1 VRTMQNLAS
10 FDKMFRTD
18 DDCKRYLQQ
27 KRWPDGVRCP
37 RCGATE
43 KVYAL
48 AARPFHWVC
57 KSGAE
62 TIDKKTGEALV
73 CHKRNGY
80 RFSVITHTIFQDT
93 KVSLALW
100 FKIGFLMLTAKKGLS
115 SLQVRRMVFGERSG
129 TDWRTCWY
137 ICHRWRAAMK
147 GDAFSLDG
155 EIEIDETY
163 VGGKAANMHASKRKR
178 VALTGTKNKV
188 AVIGAISRKG
198 MVIAKVIE
206 NTDTETLDSFVHKAV
221 GPNVS
226 LVSTD
231 EHSGY
236 RLLGRDLPHQVV
248 RHSAG
253 QYVVGAVHTNTIE
266 GFWSLLKR
274 GIMGSYHKVSKDYLP
289 LYVNE
294 FSWRFNNRNNPNAFA
309 DLITTC
315 DN

>member
-1 VRTMQNLAS
+1 MQNLAS
-10 FDKMFRTD
+10 FDEMFRTD

-37 RCGATE
+37 RCGAKE

-93 KVSLALW
+93 KIPLTLW
-100 FKIGFLMLTAKKGLS
+100 FKIGFLMITAKKGLS

-147 GDAFSLDG
+147 GDAFSLSG
-155 EIEIDETY
+155 EIEVDETY
-163 VGGKAANMHASKRKR
+163 VGGKEFNKHKSKRKGL
-178 VALTGTKNKV
+178 VGSAGKV

-198 MVIAKVIE
+198 MIVAKVIE
-206 NTDTETLDSFVHKAV
+206 NTDTKTLDDFVHETISK
-221 GPNVS
+221 NVK
-226 LVSTD
+226 LIATD

-236 RLLGRDLPHQVV
+236 RLLGRDMNHRVV

-253 QYVVGAVHTNTIE
+253 EYVVGTTHTNTIE
-266 GFWSLLKR
+266 GFWSLFKR
-274 GIMGSYHKVSKDYLP
+274 GIIGSYHKVSKGYLP

-294 FSWRFNNRNNPNAFA
+294 FAWRFNNRKNPAMFA
-309 DLITTC
+309 DLLQAVSK
-315 DN
+315 

>member
-1 VRTMQNLAS
+1 MRTLAS
-10 FDKMFRTD
+10 FDRMFPTED
-18 DDCKRYLQQ
+18 ACKEYIVA
-27 KRWPDGVRCP
+27 KRWPDGVKCP
-37 RCGATE
+37 RCDRKEG
-43 KVYAL
+43 VYAL
-48 AARPFHWVC
+48 KARPFHWAC
-57 KSGAE
+57 KNKDCG
-62 TIDKKTGEALV
+62 G
-73 CHKRNGY
+73 RNGY

-93 KVSLALW
+93 KISLKLW
-100 FKIGFLMLTAKKGLS
+100 FEIGFIMITAKKGVS
-115 SLQVRRMVFGERSG
+115 SLQVRRMVFGEYSG

-137 ICHRWRAAMK
+137 VCHRWRAAMK
-147 GDAFSLDG
+147 GDAFSRSG
-155 EIEIDETY
+155 EIEVDETY
-163 VGGKAANMHASKRKR
+163 VGGKASNLHASKRKR
-178 VALTGTKNKV
+178 AALTGTKNKV

-198 MVIAKVIE
+198 MVITKVIE
-206 NTDTETLDSFVHKAV
+206 NTDTATLDGFVHQAV

-236 RLLGRDLPHQVV
+236 RLLGRNLPHQVV

-289 LYVNE
+289 LYMNE
-294 FSWRFNNRNNPNAFA
+294 FSWRCNNRRNPSAFA

-315 DN
+315 GN